1 MRKLH
6 NKYLSM
12 NWLMWLEINYIHL
25 SNNKPGAQVQQF
37 IFTSLIL
44 TFSTISALANSDFF
58 ECTLPQAEEYR
69 VGIDIQKNI
78 AGFFDNDTT
87 SIMKFRAQRPSV
99 SSPGST
105 VLIFTGKDSG
115 GDGDLRLEF
124 NVARNRV
131 KLSTVESDGTIELLG
146 FASCAAAA
154 PWDWSPEDLAI
165 Q

>member
-1 MRKLH
+1 MKQ
-6 NKYLSM
+6 
-12 NWLMWLEINYIHL
+12 I
-25 SNNKPGAQVQQF
+25 

-44 TFSTISALANSDFF
+44 TFSAVNSFADSAFY

-87 SIMKFRAQRPSV
+87 SIMKFRGSRPSV
-99 SSPGST
+99 SRPGNT
-105 VLIFTGKDSG
+105 VFIFTGKDSG

-124 NVARNRV
+124 NVGRNRV
-131 KLSTVESDGTIELLG
+131 KLSTVETDGTIELLG
-146 FASCAAAA
+146 FASCTTSTS
-154 PWDWSPEDLAI
+154 WDWSAEDLAI